1 MKQFESFLLD
11 TANECLWRE
20 GSKIA
25 LQPKPFAVLHYLV
38 ENSGRLIPHRELLNA
53 LWPDT
58 YVQPQVLRT
67 YILDLR
73 RILGDDPLHP
83 RFIQTLPKRGYC
95 FVPAVSENALPAESS
110 LLASYGT
117 DRDDTHD
124 AELVSQAAELLER
137 ALRVLE
143 AHDRSAETILTLRQ
157 ALIAARMA
165 AGTPKTLTS
174 S

>member
-1 MKQFESFLLD
+1 MKQFESFVLD

-20 GSKIA
+20 GEKIV
-25 LQPKPFAVLHYLV
+25 LPPKPFAVLRYLV
-38 ENSGRLIPHRELLNA
+38 DNPGRLITHKELLKA

-58 YVQPQVLRT
+58 YVQMPILRT

-73 RILGDDPLHP
+73 RILGDDPAHP
-83 RFIQTLPKRGYC
+83 QFIQTLPKRGYC
-95 FVPAVSENALPAESS
+95 FVPTVIENAPHAQSDASASS
-110 LLASYGT
+110 GT

-124 AELVSQAAELLER
+124 VELVSQAADLLER

-157 ALIAARMA
+157 ALVAARMA
-165 AGTPKTLTS
+165 AADAESLTS